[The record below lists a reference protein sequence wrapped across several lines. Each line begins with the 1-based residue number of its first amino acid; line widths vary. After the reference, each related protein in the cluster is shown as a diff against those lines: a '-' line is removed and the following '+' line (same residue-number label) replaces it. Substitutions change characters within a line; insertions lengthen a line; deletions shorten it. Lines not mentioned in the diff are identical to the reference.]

1 MNRFQSVAEKR
12 QTRTAKLTALAA
24 GRSLEEAL
32 RIAAS
37 MSPEQ
42 QKKFVEEQ
50 LARMGKTK
58 LQFLAGTAKQALKS
72 VKDAVMPKKEAAA
85 FDGSLDIK
93 DKKYDNST
101 PMATRIQPPP
111 SDLKRM
117 VNAVSNVFGVAALL
131 LLTGGFML
139 GFFEK
144 ENAETIT
151 QLKPLLATFGTG
163 AISLM
168 LKIAASKM
176 K

>member
-1 MNRFQSVAEKR
+1 MNRFQSIAEKR

-24 GRSLEEAL
+24 GRSLQEAL

-37 MSPEQ
+37 MTPEQ
-42 QKKFVEEQ
+42 QKQFVEEQ
-50 LARMGKTK
+50 LAKMGKTK
-58 LQFLAGTAKQALKS
+58 LQFLAGTAKQALKN
-72 VKDAVMPKKEAAA
+72 VKDAVMPKKEAA

-93 DKKYDNST
+93 DKKYDDSM
-101 PMATRIQPPP
+101 PMATRIQPPS

-117 VNAVSNVFGVAALL
+117 INAISNVFGVASLL

-139 GFFEK
+139 GFFEQ
-144 ENAETIT
+144 ENAETLT
-151 QLKPLLATFGTG
+151 QIKPLLATFGTG

-168 LKIAASKM
+168 LKIAANKM